1 MSERSL
7 IEIMKLQ
14 IELLNQDIK
23 FWKEMVNKSEKRE
36 EMWKKKYENVNQ

>member
-1 MSERSL
+1 MSERSM

-23 FWKEMVNKSEKRE
+23 FWKEMVKKSEKRE
-36 EMWKKKYENVNQ
+36 EIWKKKYENVNQ